1 MKQNHMFKKT
11 MALMMALLLLGL
23 AGCTGPKR
31 TGETIDIITDEGKK
45 TVPLIRLVTDVYWD
59 QTNLNSALRT
69 VPGNGREF
77 HVSCE
82 ALPRE
87 DPERDNYLTRMRT
100 EMMAGKGPD
109 VFLMDMTCSF
119 KSLSANSGK
128 LLDPLFRFPEQAM
141 DNRLFLPLDEYM
153 EASSTNYD
161 AFRADLMEACS
172 NEEGQQILPL
182 TYAVDTVPLKEGT
195 YDFPEESALTQQGML
210 ESGDLRLEYYA
221 SFLNHM
227 PLQYFGRDADYGKE
241 ELTFTEDE
249 LYEQAMIWYEHWKRF
264 DEGYYE
270 SIINSD
276 GFDLG
281 LGMFTKPEA
290 GYDFFPARNRDDGV
304 TAYVD
309 IAGMINRNTCCPE
322 YAFRVLETLSG
333 ESVMRDS
340 ALYGCSG
347 GLVANTELGGPDKPL
362 EWAMILDEDSYAS
375 YRQVVDQVS
384 VAKLPS
390 CLEQAVYEMLHFPC
404 VRCEFEDEEDVR
416 AAVHKTYVTMQM
428 MLAES

>member
-59 QTNLNSALRT
+59 QTNLNSVLRT

-172 NEEGQQILPL
+172 NEEGQQILPF

-227 PLQYFGRDADYGKE
+227 PLQYFVPGTASGSINAAIETWCAVSSSTKYPEDAFFIADI
-241 ELTFTEDE
+241 L
-249 LYEQAMIWYEHWKRF
+249 L
-264 DEGYYE
+264 
-270 SIINSD
+270 S
-276 GFDLG
+276 
-281 LGMFTKPEA
+281 
-290 GYDFFPARNRDDGV
+290 YDFLKQEPFWSKQPPAQKNSQSMTFFWTAGESLVPVHTGLLSGKGSYKYNEGLIPARRAAIKNARENIGY
-304 TAYVD
+304 AYFTSNVD
-309 IAGMINRNTCCPE
+309 REIDHMAAELFDKARQ
-322 YAFRVLETLSG
+322 G
-333 ESVMRDS
+333 ESLTGDDIR
-340 ALYGCSG
+340 
-347 GLVANTELGGPDKPL
+347 K
-362 EWAMILDEDSYAS
+362 
-375 YRQVVDQVS
+375 
-384 VAKLPS
+384 
-390 CLEQAVYEMLHFPC
+390 
-404 VRCEFEDEEDVR
+404 
-416 AAVHKTYVTMQM
+416 AADKTYTTMKM

>member
-77 HVSCE
+77 HVSFE
-82 ALPRE
+82 PLPRDE
-87 DPERDNYLTRMRT
+87 PARDNYLTRMRA

-195 YDFPEESALTQQGML
+195 YDFPEESTLTQQGML

-227 PLQYFGRDADYGKE
+227 PLQYFVPGTASGSINAAIETWCAVSNTTKHPEDAFFIADI
-241 ELTFTEDE
+241 L
-249 LYEQAMIWYEHWKRF
+249 L
-264 DEGYYE
+264 
-270 SIINSD
+270 S
-276 GFDLG
+276 
-281 LGMFTKPEA
+281 
-290 GYDFFPARNRDDGV
+290 YDFLKQESLWSKQPPAQKNSQSMPFFWTAGESLVPVHTGLLSGKGSYKYNEGLIPARRAAIKNARENIGY
-304 TAYVD
+304 AYFTSNVD
-309 IAGMINRNTCCPE
+309 REIDHMSAELFDKARQ
-322 YAFRVLETLSG
+322 G
-333 ESVMRDS
+333 ESLTGDDIR
-340 ALYGCSG
+340 
-347 GLVANTELGGPDKPL
+347 K
-362 EWAMILDEDSYAS
+362 
-375 YRQVVDQVS
+375 
-384 VAKLPS
+384 
-390 CLEQAVYEMLHFPC
+390 
-404 VRCEFEDEEDVR
+404 
-416 AAVHKTYVTMQM
+416 AADKTYTTMKM

>member
-77 HVSCE
+77 HVSFE
-82 ALPRE
+82 PLPRDE
-87 DPERDNYLTRMRT
+87 PARDNYLTRMRA

-128 LLDPLFRFPEQAM
+128 LLYPLFRFPEQAM

-195 YDFPEESALTQQGML
+195 YDFPEESTLTQQGML

-227 PLQYFGRDADYGKE
+227 PLQYFVPGTASGSINAAIETWCAVSNTTKHPEDAFFIADI
-241 ELTFTEDE
+241 L
-249 LYEQAMIWYEHWKRF
+249 L
-264 DEGYYE
+264 
-270 SIINSD
+270 S
-276 GFDLG
+276 
-281 LGMFTKPEA
+281 
-290 GYDFFPARNRDDGV
+290 YDFLKQEPFWSKQPPAQKNSQSMTFFWTAGESLVHVHTGLLSGKGSYKYNEGLIPARRAAIKNARENIGY
-304 TAYVD
+304 AYFTSNVD
-309 IAGMINRNTCCPE
+309 REIDHMSAELFDKARQ
-322 YAFRVLETLSG
+322 G
-333 ESVMRDS
+333 ESLTGDDIR
-340 ALYGCSG
+340 
-347 GLVANTELGGPDKPL
+347 K
-362 EWAMILDEDSYAS
+362 
-375 YRQVVDQVS
+375 
-384 VAKLPS
+384 
-390 CLEQAVYEMLHFPC
+390 
-404 VRCEFEDEEDVR
+404 
-416 AAVHKTYVTMQM
+416 AADKTYTTMKM

>member
-1 MKQNHMFKKT
+1 
-11 MALMMALLLLGL
+11 
-23 AGCTGPKR
+23 
-31 TGETIDIITDEGKK
+31 
-45 TVPLIRLVTDVYWD
+45 
-59 QTNLNSALRT
+59 
-69 VPGNGREF
+69 
-77 HVSCE
+77 
-82 ALPRE
+82 
-87 DPERDNYLTRMRT
+87 
-100 EMMAGKGPD
+100 MAGKGPD

-195 YDFPEESALTQQGML
+195 YDFPEESTLTQQGML

-221 SFLNHM
+221 TFLNHM

-362 EWAMILDEDSYAS
+362 EWAMILDEDPYAS

-390 CLEQAVYEMLHFPC
+390 CLEQAVYEMLHLPC
-404 VRCEFEDEEDVR
+404 ARCEFEDEEDVR